1 MKKIFVLAVI
11 LAVAA
16 LGAVHAG
23 IPISQVDKAEP
34 SNELFMDMACT
45 AAAAE
50 LNNGGKPCGTVI
62 ILNGAW
68 KSAGTATATQTAEQV
83 ALEKS
88 GKTNLENAIVYTVN
102 EPTTE
107 AYNEICRYAPD
118 AVYFVN
124 PRDAVV
130 AAGVYPASAY
140 DDSKVNPEYKP
151 VPMYRMDY
159 EDAEDLLK
167 IKK

>member
-1 MKKIFVLAVI
+1 MKKLITLAIIAVLTTMGTVR
-11 LAVAA
+11 
-16 LGAVHAG
+16 AG
-23 IPISQVDKAEP
+23 IPISQVAKAEP

-50 LNNGGKPCGTVI
+50 LNNGGKPCGAVI

-68 KSAGTATATQTAEQV
+68 KSAGTATADQTAEEM
-83 ALEKS
+83 ALVKS
-88 GKTNLENAIVYTVN
+88 GKTNLENAIIYTVN

-124 PRDAVV
+124 PREAVV
-130 AAGVYPASAY
+130 AAGIYPASAY
-140 DDSKVNPEYKP
+140 DDSKVNPEYKA

-159 EDAEDLLK
+159 EDAVDLLK
-167 IKK
+167 QKK